1 MVALVILSLAA
12 IGYLQL
18 LHASHVLVTRS
29 RDQAQAVAYA
39 AAGMERAKLQLPRLD
54 PKPTELLPGDF
65 RREVVARHW
74 RPGLALLTVTVLLP
88 GGGRFQVARLVQEP
102 PESNPDTGD
111 SGSREEP

>member
-1 MVALVILSLAA
+1 MVALVILSLVA

-18 LHASHVLVTRS
+18 LHASHALVTRS
-29 RDQAQAVAYA
+29 RDQAQAVADA
-39 AAGMERAKLQLPRLD
+39 AAGMERAKLDPPRLD

-88 GGGRFQVARLVQEP
+88 GGGRFELARLVQEP
-102 PESNPDTGD
+102 PESTPDAE
-111 SGSREEP
+111 GSRSQGEQ